1 MNALRRRGRFSLVL
15 ASFLVSIAAGGAFVA
30 AAPAASAA
38 STPACT
44 FNGNSLPIVGGLTP
58 GATVQVDCT
67 GLPAL
72 HPYLL
77 FETSLLIAIDPST
90 ASLLS
95 GTLSPTELIG
105 ALSALPLINTSALS
119 FPLSDASGNL
129 DYAYKTPTTQAPD
142 PNASC
147 PPSTEE
153 FNSGL
158 IGCALALVDLTTAT
172 EVPAGSALLEYSGF
186 PFFPP
191 NPTLAV
197 SPTDVSVGQTVTVS
211 DKPGATT
218 FWWLA
223 TLASLEGDLGGT
235 PPPPPS
241 IVVNFKKLAGA
252 AVNNITIAP
261 ASYNGTTFTPP
272 AISGTFTVPS
282 FLSPGKHKVLVNY
295 TAELE
300 GLDLQITGK
309 KAIVVGP

>member
-1 MNALRRRGRFSLVL
+1 MTGLLRWRTIGAASLALVISMGAL
-15 ASFLVSIAAGGAFVA
+15 AVSVATAGPA
-30 AAPAASAA
+30 AAT

-44 FNGNSLPIVGGLTP
+44 FDGSNFPIVTGVTA
-58 GATVQVDCT
+58 GAKVQFDCT

-77 FETSLLIAIDPST
+77 LETSLVIAIDPST
-90 ASLLS
+90 AALLS
-95 GTLSPTELIG
+95 GTVSPALILSVLQ
-105 ALSALPLINTSALS
+105 ALPQINPAALVVTA
-119 FPLSDASGNL
+119 SDASGNL
-129 DYAYKTPTTQAPD
+129 DESFTTPTTQAID

-158 IGCALALVDLTTAT
+158 IGCALALVDLTTVK

-197 SPTDVSVGQTVTVS
+197 SPTDVSVGQNVTVS

-223 TLASLEGDLGGT
+223 TLASLEGDLGGP

-241 IVVNFKKLAGA
+241 VVVNFKKVAGA
-252 AVNNITIAP
+252 AVNNITVAP

-282 FLSPGKHKVLVNY
+282 FLSPGKHKALVNY
-295 TAELE
+295 ISELE

-309 KAIVVGP
+309 KSIVVGP